1 MLEQCPEEGGRRG
14 MSIQGP
20 ESSEHNT
27 PLLPISTYIEKAALF
42 FFLISSNTGH
52 IPHLFPSPR
61 RGLVR
66 QAALTVSL
74 KTISVPSEKV
84 WV

>member
-20 ESSEHNT
+20 ESSEHNA

-42 FFLISSNTGH
+42 FSN
-52 IPHLFPSPR
+52 LFQHGAYSPS
-61 RGLVR
+61 
-66 QAALTVSL
+66 VSL
-74 KTISVPSEKV
+74 SKERSG
-84 WV
+84 